1 MDATAPEHLDTPLLA
16 DGSGGHAVVRV
27 THERVAWAFVLLGC
41 MACTVRY
48 ALGFPLI
55 PDEAALAVNIARRGY
70 AELLLEL
77 EFGQMAPPLFLMVE
91 EFMTR
96 TFGFNE
102 WSLRAFPFV
111 GALGALLLFP
121 LVARRLLEGW
131 GYVMA
136 VAVYSV
142 SYWPIRYSAEVKPYA
157 IDMLVTVLWLLLAL
171 RWRESDRPW
180 RWLLAMCPLAFVG
193 FGFSFPS
200 VFVGGAVV
208 ASMMLIGDRHGWI
221 TRLVQPGVVGVCLLA
236 GFLGAYRFL
245 VPARSETAEW
255 MADYWQKAFPPTD
268 SLASAAWW
276 FLDVLT
282 GELMP
287 YPVGGENFA
296 STGTLLCV
304 VVGVVLL
311 VRARR
316 FGTLALLGGPVA
328 LALVAGF
335 LQKYPFGT
343 PTRLQLY
350 LAPIFCLLAGSGLA
364 FAMVRLGVAVRA
376 PRWRSPVRVV
386 AGGLALIAIAS
397 MARDVLNPQKSST
410 DGVLRDAT
418 EIIWGTARFDGPRPL
433 SLREDLGAS
442 FVHEAEGMQSEATR
456 FLANYHMRVQRED
469 EAFDD
474 RDIDP
479 GEPVEVVAFHING
492 HYDPVLRERWIERF
506 EAEHGL
512 RLVDRGLLTIP
523 HVDNREELLRYD
535 RIEVLRFEP
544 VATVIQAETPG
555 DLP

>member
-1 MDATAPEHLDTPLLA
+1 LLDHASPSSVGSPVDAAP
-16 DGSGGHAVVRV
+16 GGTIRV
-27 THERVAWAFVLLGC
+27 THERLAWAFALLGC
-41 MACTVRY
+41 LACTVRY

-70 AELLLEL
+70 EGLLLEL
-77 EFGQMAPPLFLMVE
+77 DFGQMAPPLFLMVE
-91 EFMTR
+91 EFATR

-102 WSLRAFPFV
+102 WSLRAFPFA
-111 GALGALLLFP
+111 GAIGAILLFP
-121 LVARRLLEGW
+121 LVARRLLQGW
-131 GYVMA
+131 AFVIA
-136 VAVYSV
+136 VAIFSV

-157 IDMLVTVLWLLLAL
+157 VDMLVTVLWLLLAL
-171 RWRESDRPW
+171 KWRESDRPW
-180 RWLLAMCPLAFVG
+180 RWLLAMGPLAVVG
-193 FGFSFPS
+193 FSVSFPS

-208 ASMMLIGDRHGWI
+208 ASMMLIGGRHGWV
-221 TRLVQPGVVGVCLLA
+221 TRLVQPGVVGACLLA
-236 GFLGAYRFL
+236 GFVGAYRFL

-255 MADYWQKAFPPTD
+255 MAGYWQKAFPPTD

-276 FLDVLT
+276 FLDVFT

-311 VRARR
+311 LKTRR
-316 FGTLALLGGPVA
+316 FGTLAMLGGPVA
-328 LALVAGF
+328 LALAAGF
-335 LQKYPFGT
+335 MQKYPFGT

-350 LAPIFCLLAGSGLA
+350 MAPIFCVLAGYGLA
-364 FAMVRLGVAVRA
+364 CA
-376 PRWRSPVRVV
+376 PQWRSPVRVV
-386 AGGLALIAIAS
+386 AGGLALIALAS
-397 MARDVLNPQKSST
+397 MARDVLSPQKSST

-418 EIIWGTARFDGPRPL
+418 GVIWGTARFDGPRPL
-433 SLREDLGAS
+433 SLREDLGAA
-442 FVHEAEGMQSEATR
+442 FVDEAEGMQSEATR

-469 EAFDD
+469 EDLED

-479 GEPVEVVAFHING
+479 GEPVEVVAFHVNG
-492 HYDPVLRERWIERF
+492 HYDPALRERWIKGF
-506 EAEHGL
+506 ETSHGL

-523 HVDNREELLRYD
+523 HVGNHEELLRYD